1 MDWQATD
8 AVLLFQPDC
17 ALRPHLLHG
26 PSWIHS
32 PPWCWRKTHTRS
44 SALSFLFQSNSSW
57 LFRTWEEPSLDFQR
71 PFQFV
76 LLSHTFWITWSH
88 PHGCYH
94 HHHPSTFSQME
105 SHSPLRLHLTV
116 FFSKIKISATLVS
129 DNCYIFTNIHLS
141 GCQIF
146 RNWTKYFIFCLSSF
160 IFQAWPWCCQWLSS
174 WAWWFI
180 FLLILNS
187 ERYKK
192 ILKTVS
198 NLKSSLYVSK
208 PVPMTRFLCW
218 TTKERRRRQSCAKIQ

>member
-94 HHHPSTFSQME
+94 HHHPSKFSQME

-116 FFSKIKISATLVS
+116 FPPKDQNLSHVSVRQLLHFHKHTLVRLS
-129 DNCYIFTNIHLS
+129 NFQKLNKIFHILFVKFYISGVTVMLSMTVFMSMVIYIFTNS
-141 GCQIF
+141 
-146 RNWTKYFIFCLSSF
+146 
-160 IFQAWPWCCQWLSS
+160 
-174 WAWWFI
+174 
-180 FLLILNS
+180 
-187 ERYKK
+187 
-192 ILKTVS
+192 
-198 NLKSSLYVSK
+198 
-208 PVPMTRFLCW
+208 
-218 TTKERRRRQSCAKIQ
+218 